1 MWKTRKLEGKTR
13 LLQKLLD
20 PNCICI
26 FLSCFLNITFT
37 AFNYFFFSTGFLY
50 VVFFFEKDHFLCSH
64 WLERVSEVFFFLSG
78 SEPVIALCHA
88 HIYKETRSRADTYT
102 AVFAHALCTMQHII
116 TCCYSDGLGAC
127 QPAVGSNTSSGYTVL
142 PSNTGSHTQSRWY
155 PAGVGRLGFKAD
167 SWHSWFIFCEVYL
180 SYSNM

>member
-13 LLQKLLD
+13 LLHKLLD

-50 VVFFFEKDHFLCSH
+50 MFFFFEKDHFFAVTDLRG
-64 WLERVSEVFFFLSG
+64 LVKFFFLSG

-88 HIYKETRSRADTYT
+88 HIYKETRTWADTYT

-142 PSNTGSHTQSRWY
+142 PRNTGSHMQSRWY
-155 PAGVGRLGFKAD
+155 PAGVGQLGFKAD
-167 SWHSWFIFCEVYL
+167 SWHSWLIFCEVYL
-180 SYSNM
+180 SYSNK